1 VVEEVRANLKAALKQ
16 LNTSGQKI
24 ATVFSRTTSTMQERE
39 DAMRT
44 LKTTRFYL
52 EKTRLATDTLTALHL
67 NTVRAAA
74 LVCTP
79 PSVDVD
85 ADNCATHEE
94 LVCSGFLLQKKL
106 CVPTFFWEY

>member
-24 ATVFSRTTSTMQERE
+24 AAVFSKATSTMQERE
-39 DAMRT
+39 EAMRT

-52 EKTRLATDTLTALHL
+52 EKTRLATDSLTTLHL

-79 PSVDVD
+79 PPVDVD
-85 ADNCATHEE
+85 VDKCATHETM
-94 LVCSGFLLQKKL
+94 VC
-106 CVPTFFWEY
+106 